1 MADVLDDAV
10 LHRLYEAAAGLHP
23 WPDALAGLGAACNGL
38 ICQLLMVD
46 RSTGRLVLCE
56 QPTGV
61 VADGVLDYVREYNLI
76 DPHKEYVANH
86 PVGSLLHT
94 ADAFPRHTME
104 EHPFY
109 RDFWNPYGVR
119 SLVATKLAEDER
131 HTAIGSVVRSFD
143 QPPFS
148 NADVELARRYFSH
161 MVVAF
166 RIAAQL
172 RRAHIVANVG
182 MHLMETSGRPMFL
195 LGEGAVLIGR
205 NSAAREY
212 LAGGGLLVER
222 GGCLAGRG
230 AANDKALRKAVDELW
245 AMPPPSAC
253 PAVRSARRAAVR
265 LHDWQDGQ
273 LALCTVWEMVPETS
287 MGAFG
292 SHRTLLL
299 SVAHPLVGEP
309 PDPVFV
315 GALLDLT
322 PAEARV
328 VSLLCG
334 GYEPAQIATLL
345 RVSLTT
351 IRSHTRAAFAKTG
364 LHRQADLVHAV
375 RRACAA

>member
-1 MADVLDDAV
+1 MADALDDAV

-23 WPDALAGLGAACNGL
+23 WADALAGLGAACNGL

-61 VADGVLDYVREYNLI
+61 VVDGVLDYVREYNLI

-86 PVGSLLHT
+86 PVGSVLHT

-148 NADVELARRYFSH
+148 KADVELAGRYFSH

-195 LGEGAVLIGR
+195 LGEGAALIGR
-205 NSAAREY
+205 NSAARDVPRCDCTTDRTVNSPC
-212 LAGGGLLVER
+212 AR
-222 GGCLAGRG
+222 CGRWCPRPQWG
-230 AANDKALRKAVDELW
+230 PSVRTGRCCCRSPTRWSASRRTRSSW
-245 AMPPPSAC
+245 AHCS
-253 PAVRSARRAAVR
+253 
-265 LHDWQDGQ
+265 
-273 LALCTVWEMVPETS
+273 T
-287 MGAFG
+287 
-292 SHRTLLL
+292 
-299 SVAHPLVGEP
+299 
-309 PDPVFV
+309 
-315 GALLDLT
+315 
-322 PAEARV
+322 
-328 VSLLCG
+328 
-334 GYEPAQIATLL
+334 
-345 RVSLTT
+345 
-351 IRSHTRAAFAKTG
+351 
-364 LHRQADLVHAV
+364 
-375 RRACAA
+375 